1 MKRTLLLLVVITNLL
16 AASSACLA
24 ESRPRY
30 GGSVRILL
38 RHKVTSLDPLSES
51 DDPATRDRVAGLMF
65 ETLTQI
71 DAEGH
76 TRAKLAS
83 AWQADAGNRDWIF
96 TLRQASFHDH
106 SEINSASVAASLRS
120 VSPDWK
126 ITVNSQ
132 QTFTIETP
140 SPAPHLPELLALPRY
155 AIIKRL
161 PGDVLLGT
169 GPYTLAEW
177 QPGEHVLLAAND
189 DYWNGRPFPDS
200 IDFRTGLSLREH
212 LLERN
217 LTLDHAAEPSPDQL
231 RSLEQANQTLL
242 LSRPADM
249 LLVFF
254 PEPGAKPRKAV
265 DPRLREALS
274 SAINRAT
281 INNVLLQRK
290 GVPAGGLLPQWL
302 TGWEFLFPASQD
314 MERGRRLRA
323 DANSTQPLSL
333 IYDSSDPVMKMVA
346 ERIAVDARE
355 AGILV
360 QTFGDPH
367 SNSRSGRATL
377 NADAILLRVAL
388 SSLDATAALTELAD
402 ELALP
407 ADTVSAI
414 VKASRPEELVEI
426 ERSALADYRLVPVV
440 RLPQALWLNSNVHEW
455 QQLPNGEWRLDQ
467 LWVEGSR

>member
-1 MKRTLLLLVVITNLL
+1 VITNLL
-16 AASSACLA
+16 LAPSAYMA

-30 GGSVRILL
+30 GGTVRILL
-38 RHKVTSLDPLSES
+38 RHKISSLDPLNEG
-51 DDPATRDRVAGLMF
+51 DDPATRDRIAALMF

-71 DAEGH
+71 DSEGH

-83 AWQADAGNRDWIF
+83 SWQADAGNRVWVF

-106 SEINSASVAASLRS
+106 AEINSATVAASLRN
-120 VSPDWK
+120 VSQDWK

-140 SPAPHLPELLALPRY
+140 GPVPHLPELLALPRY

-161 PGDVLLGT
+161 PDGVILGT

-189 DYWNGRPFPDS
+189 EYWNGRPFPDS
-200 IDFRTGLSLREH
+200 IDFRMGLSLREH

-217 LTLDHAAEPSPDQL
+217 LSLDHAAEPSPDQL
-231 RSLEQANQTLL
+231 RSLAQANQTLL
-242 LSRPADM
+242 LSYPADL
-249 LLVFF
+249 LLVCFLD
-254 PEPGAKPRKAV
+254 PGAKPRRAV

-290 GVPAGGLLPQWL
+290 GAPAGGLLPQWL

-314 MERGRRLRA
+314 MERARRLRA
-323 DANSTQPLSL
+323 DTNSTQPLSL
-333 IYDSSDPVMKMVA
+333 AYDSSDPVMKMVA

-355 AGILV
+355 AGIFV
-360 QTFGDPH
+360 QTYGDTH
-367 SNSRSGRATL
+367 GNSKSGRATL
-377 NADAILLRVAL
+377 NADAVLLRLAL
-388 SSLDATAALTELAD
+388 GSLDATAALAELAD

-426 ERSALADYRLVPVV
+426 ERSALADYRLIPVV

-467 LWVEGSR
+467 LWVDGSR

>member
-1 MKRTLLLLVVITNLL
+1 M
-16 AASSACLA
+16 AGAH
-24 ESRPRY
+24 PRY
-30 GGSVRILL
+30 GGAVRVLL
-38 RHKVTSLDPLSES
+38 RHNISSLDPLNES
-51 DDPATRDRVAGLMF
+51 DDPATRDRIATLMF

-71 DAEGH
+71 DSEGR

-83 AWQADAGNRDWIF
+83 SWQADAGNRVWVF
-96 TLRQASFHDH
+96 TLRRQASFHDH
-106 SEINSASVAASLRS
+106 AEINSATVAASLRN
-120 VSPDWK
+120 VSQDWK

-140 SPAPHLPELLALPRY
+140 GPVPHLPELLALPRY

-161 PGDVLLGT
+161 PDGVILGT

-177 QPGEHVLLAAND
+177 QTGEHVVLAAND
-189 DYWNGRPFPDS
+189 DYWGGRPFPDS
-200 IDFRTGLSLREH
+200 IDFRMGLSLREH

-217 LTLDHAAEPSPDQL
+217 LTLDHATEVGLDQL
-231 RSLEQANQTLL
+231 RPLEQAGQTVL
-242 LSRPADM
+242 LSRPADL
-249 LLVFF
+249 LLVCFLD
-254 PEPGAKPRKAV
+254 PGTKPRRAV

-290 GVPAGGLLPQWL
+290 GAPAGGLLPQWL

-314 MERGRRLRA
+314 MERARRLRA
-323 DANSTQPLSL
+323 DAGPTQPLTL
-333 IYDSSDPVMKMVA
+333 AYDSSDPVMKMVA

-355 AGILV
+355 AGILI
-360 QTFGDPH
+360 QTFGDAH
-367 SNSRSGRATL
+367 GNSKSGRATL
-377 NADAILLRVAL
+377 NADAILFRVAL
-388 SSLDATAALTELAD
+388 SSLDATAALAALAE

-407 ADTVSAI
+407 TDAVSAI
-414 VKASRPEELVEI
+414 VKASHPEELVEI
-426 ERSALADYRLVPVV
+426 ERNALADYRLIPVV